1 MIPTLNAGEALAAC
15 LDALEAQTL
24 GDFDVVVVDNSG
36 RGLARAA
43 GRGHPRVTV
52 LDNGA
57 NVGFGEAVNRGFRRS
72 AAPFLATLN
81 DDAAPGPGWLEAL
94 VRAARSDER
103 AGMCASRVML
113 AGQDLIDSAGML
125 ASADASSRQ
134 RGHGQPPREFDRAGE
149 ALCPSGSAA
158 LYRRAML
165 DEVGLFDPDFF
176 LYCEDTDLG
185 LRGRWAGW
193 RCLYAPDAVVDH
205 RYSDSAGR
213 ASPLKACL
221 VERNRLFV
229 LVKNYPLAML
239 LRAPFATLARYY
251 WHAVSMMR
259 GRGAAA
265 RFREDGQPALKLA
278 LYAARAHLAL
288 AANLPRLWR
297 KRREVRRRA
306 RISAAEFR
314 RVIERH
320 YISPR
325 EVASL

>member
-1 MIPTLNAGEALAAC
+1 M
-15 LDALEAQTL
+15 LE
-24 GDFDVVVVDNSG
+24 
-36 RGLARAA
+36 
-43 GRGHPRVTV
+43 
-52 LDNGA
+52 
-57 NVGFGEAVNRGFRRS
+57 
-72 AAPFLATLN
+72 
-81 DDAAPGPGWLEAL
+81 
-94 VRAARSDER
+94 
-103 AGMCASRVML
+103 
-113 AGQDLIDSAGML
+113 
-125 ASADASSRQ
+125 
-134 RGHGQPPREFDRAGE
+134 
-149 ALCPSGSAA
+149 
-158 LYRRAML
+158 
-165 DEVGLFDPDFF
+165 EVGLFDPDFF